1 MTRSARRF
9 APALSI
15 QEITPEAVTQ
25 RLSYRLRKLVG
36 TGRRWSYLGVASLT
50 QIDVRTLKAYAQGTA
65 CPNLVKYKRLLAVL
79 GPEIGIEL
87 NLMKGWMP
95 RSDVVPPEALDLEEL
110 RIELAHAIGV
120 LQDVL
125 PDEDTADSDGDQGT
139 AEAPSVSPPPPD
151 DDQFETLPEFRTP
164 LRVEDIDVSA
174 VASRLSYRLRS
185 IIGPKGQ
192 WDLGQVADAT
202 GIDRRTLQSY
212 LDGTACPNL
221 ARFHRLGRLLGPQ
234 VGVELAFM
242 IGWEPRYGQSLLHP
256 REHVRELHGAL
267 AEAIVAIRRLQPVR
281 LIRRNDSVTADT
293 AGRLRPALAIE
304 GIEDDIVDVS

>member
-1 MTRSARRF
+1 MPRSARRF
-9 APALSI
+9 APALGI
-15 QEITPEAVTQ
+15 AEITPEAVTQ
-25 RLSYRLRKLVG
+25 RLSYRLQKLVG
-36 TGRRWSYLGVASLT
+36 TGRRWSYLGVSALT

-95 RSDVVPPEALDLEEL
+95 RSDVVPPEALDLEDL
-110 RIELAHAIGV
+110 RTELAHAIGV
-120 LQDVL
+120 LEDVL
-125 PDEDTADSDGDQGT
+125 PEQDLVPPGGSTHSLPGAP
-139 AEAPSVSPPPPD
+139 APSAD
-151 DDQFETLPEFRTP
+151 DDQFETLPEFRSP
-164 LRVEDIDVSA
+164 LRVEDIDVAA
-174 VASRLSYRLRS
+174 VASRLSYRLRT
-185 IIGPKGQ
+185 IIGPNGP
-192 WDLGQVADAT
+192 WELGQVADAT

-256 REHVRELHGAL
+256 REHVHDLYRAL
-267 AEAIVAIRRLQPVR
+267 AEAVAAIQRLQPTR
-281 LIRRNDSVTADT
+281 LIRRNDGVTGGGL
-293 AGRLRPALAIE
+293 GRKPVFAIE
-304 GIEDDIVDVS
+304 GIDDDIVETS